1 MADVRVVGLGLRPGH
16 RTVETEAALRECS
29 EVFYLEG
36 WELPELEA
44 LAPRVTRLFLYA
56 EGEGR
61 RSVYHEIAA
70 RVVGAALENPPVGFA
85 MQGHPGVGCYTTTL
99 LRDLCRV
106 LGLEIEVLPGI
117 SALAALLADLG
128 VDPLVRGLQLYE
140 ATDLL
145 LRRRP
150 LLADVPALIWQVGT
164 VESLLYTARPSRPE
178 RFVRLRNHLRQFY
191 PATHP
196 VAILYSDSGHL
207 QAARVDVALEELPQ
221 SADLLHPGV
230 TLFLPPAAER
240 AIQDQAL
247 LEVLAD
253 PAHLERVTRDP

>member
-16 RTVETEAALRECS
+16 RTVETEATLRECN

-44 LAPRVTRLFLYA
+44 LAPRVTRLFPYA

-70 RVVGAALENPPVGFA
+70 RVVDAALAHPPVGFA
-85 MQGHPGVGCYTTTL
+85 MQGHPSVGCYTTAL

-150 LLADVPALIWQVGT
+150 LLVDVPALIWQAGT
-164 VESLLYTARPSRPE
+164 VESLLYTARPNRPE
-178 RFVRLRNHLRQFY
+178 RFIRLRNHLRQFY
-191 PATHP
+191 PPTHP
-196 VAILYSDSGHL
+196 VAILYSDSGRM
-207 QAARVDVALEELPQ
+207 QSARDDVALDELPQ
-221 SADLLHPGV
+221 HAERLHAGV
-230 TLFLPPAAER
+230 TLYVPPAAER
-240 AIQDQAL
+240 AIQDPGL

-253 PAHLERVTRDP
+253 PEHLVRVTRDP